1 MATEYWSRHL
11 RSVLAPLFAA
21 AGTYSPE
28 DQESHL
34 AFIDEHIAPNLG
46 PLPWE
51 PHGPYST
58 PSSLVGSPFDPSINI
73 VSSGKAKVRF
83 DFDVISPPDRTGPD
97 PFAEGSAREILHRL
111 ADLVGADT
119 QWMGYLMDALYLTP
133 AEAEVAKTKLPPGVA
148 IPPSSVGFDF
158 DGPERTLKFYIPSVR
173 KALATGQDVSELMLK
188 TLRGLQPLGSELVPA
203 MDLIASYLSTRTNDA
218 MLPLVGIDCLD
229 PRTHKNARVKCYL
242 HTSSNSFAVVRDV
255 LTLGG
260 RLSDDTSLKRVETLK
275 SVWPLLINELEGPQ
289 SDAATMDESWSKP
302 ERLNRTGYSG
312 IQYTIE
318 ITPGQAIPDTKIY
331 VPLFQYTDS
340 SEVAERNFE
349 SALKKLGN
357 EWGLSGKYRSVMQEI
372 FKDVEN
378 YGQTYASFSYTEGK
392 GVYTTSYV
400 AMPIKDEGGGSLAGD
415 FGFRN

>member
-1 MATEYWSRHL
+1 
-11 RSVLAPLFAA
+11 
-21 AGTYSPE
+21 
-28 DQESHL
+28 
-34 AFIDEHIAPNLG
+34 
-46 PLPWE
+46 
-51 PHGPYST
+51 
-58 PSSLVGSPFDPSINI
+58 
-73 VSSGKAKVRF
+73 
-83 DFDVISPPDRTGPD
+83 
-97 PFAEGSAREILHRL
+97 
-111 ADLVGADT
+111 
-119 QWMGYLMDALYLTP
+119 
-133 AEAEVAKTKLPPGVA
+133 
-148 IPPSSVGFDF
+148 
-158 DGPERTLKFYIPSVR
+158 
-173 KALATGQDVSELMLK
+173 
-188 TLRGLQPLGSELVPA
+188 
-203 MDLIASYLSTRTNDA
+203 

-372 FKDVEN
+372 
-378 YGQTYASFSYTEGK
+378 
-392 GVYTTSYV
+392 
-400 AMPIKDEGGGSLAGD
+400 L
-415 FGFRN
+415 